1 MKFLVSIITLVWAT
15 SVCAMETQ
23 ILYLKS
29 LHPAPPVLSNLD
41 PIPEN
46 LGVAGASLGIADNN
60 TTGQFLN
67 QTYVLNE
74 ISIEPNTV
82 AAKAEILAADYIIT
96 DLTSDELSDLT
107 TLIDGSDTLVFNA
120 TNQSNAL
127 RSNYC
132 HNNILH
138 TIPSYAMRADALS
151 QAMVK
156 KRWTDWAMIYGTHSK
171 DAQFADAIRNL
182 PRNLKFGFAAT

>member
-1 MKFLVSIITLVWAT
+1 MKFLLPILSLVWAT
-15 SVCAMETQ
+15 CVSAMETQ

-46 LGVAGASLGIADNN
+46 LGVAGASLVISDNN

-67 QTYVLNE
+67 QTYFLNE
-74 ISIEPNTV
+74 IYIEPNNV
-82 AAKAEILAADYIIT
+82 SAAKAEILAADYIIT

-120 TNQSNAL
+120 TN
-127 RSNYC
+127 
-132 HNNILH
+132 
-138 TIPSYAMRADALS
+138 
-151 QAMVK
+151 
-156 KRWTDWAMIYGTHSK
+156 
-171 DAQFADAIRNL
+171 
-182 PRNLKFGFAAT
+182 

>member
-1 MKFLVSIITLVWAT
+1 MKFLVPILSLVWAT

-29 LHPAPPVLSNLD
+29 LRPAPPVLSNLD

-74 ISIEPNTV
+74 IAIEPNNV
-82 AAKAEILAADYIIT
+82 GAAKAEILAAHYIIT
-96 DLTSDELSDLT
+96 DLTNDELSDLT
-107 TLIDGSDTLVFNA
+107 ALIDGSDTIVFNA
-120 TNQSNAL
+120 TNQSDAL
-127 RSNYC
+127 RSDSC
-132 HNNILH
+132 HNNMLH

-151 QAMVK
+151 QAGPIG
-156 KRWTDWAMIYGTHSK
+156 R
-171 DAQFADAIRNL
+171 
-182 PRNLKFGFAAT
+182 

>member
-1 MKFLVSIITLVWAT
+1 MKFLVSIVTLVWAT

-46 LGVAGASLGIADNN
+46 LGVAGALLGIADNC
-60 TTGQFLN
+60 QFLN
-67 QTYVLNE
+67 RTYVLNE
-74 ISIEPNTV
+74 ISIEPNNV
-82 AAKAEILAADYIIT
+82 GAAKAEILAADYIIT
-96 DLTSDELSDLT
+96 DLTVDELSDLT
-107 TLIDGSDTLVFNA
+107 TLIDGSDTIVFNA
-120 TNQSNAL
+120 TNQSDAL

-138 TIPSYAMRADALS
+138 TIPSMRCA
-151 QAMVK
+151 QM
-156 KRWTDWAMIYGTHSK
+156 RCHRQWSK
-171 DAQFADAIRNL
+171 NAGPIGR
-182 PRNLKFGFAAT
+182 

>member
-1 MKFLVSIITLVWAT
+1 MVVWKGNFRYDSLSPKGRRMKFLLPILWLVWAT

-29 LHPAPPVLSNLD
+29 LRPAPPVLSNLD

-46 LGVAGASLGIADNN
+46 LGVAGALLGIADNN

-67 QTYVLNE
+67 QTYILNE

-82 AAKAEILAADYIIT
+82 GTAKAEILAADYIIT

-107 TLIDGSDTLVFNA
+107 ALIDGSDTLVFNA
-120 TNQSNAL
+120 TNKSDAL

-151 QAMVK
+151 EQ
-156 KRWTDWAMIYGTHSK
+156 WSK
-171 DAQFADAIRNL
+171 TLDRLGDDLWYAFRD
-182 PRNLKFGFAAT
+182 